1 MGPFSCMKV
10 AWIHHIEL
18 LARNLGFSTDSSILI
33 SSGMPMIAMVKLMT
47 NCTHAAPRWS
57 PMKPTRGTLVKLPVA
72 SPNPM
77 VRGFA
82 ANSHYKNDFE
92 LVKFPKGW
100 SVHIMF
106 STKLF
111 ISGISTY
118 TLRFEGWLLQWCV
131 HMPPEACSV
140 YTRCIYL
147 TTQI

>member
-57 PMKPTRGTLVKLPVA
+57 PMKPTRGTLVKLLRPQILW
-72 SPNPM
+72 SSCQ
-77 VRGFA
+77 
-82 ANSHYKNDFE
+82 NSHYKNDFE
-92 LVKFPKGW
+92 LVKFPICW